1 MIIIINNNCIYI
13 YVCYTLKPKFH
24 AFFYLPHLWDICM
37 NRRIVQSALTLSILS
52 VMSVM
57 SNAEDLQTEQQT
69 SSTAQITTQQ
79 TDPTKLEKIVL
90 TAEEQVKQSL
100 GASII
105 TEEDLDK
112 LPVVNDISEYV
123 RRMPGVNLTGNSAT
137 GQRGNNRQIDIRGM
151 GPENTLILIDGKPV
165 NSRNSV
171 RYGWRGERD
180 TRGDSNWVPAD
191 AIESIEVLR
200 GPAAARYGSGAMGG
214 VVNIK
219 TKKVTNEVH
228 GSVELYTNQPEDS
241 KEGATNRVGF
251 NLSGP
256 IVKDV
261 LSYRLYGNYNQT
273 DADAPDIN
281 PLTASGTRAAG
292 REGVENQDIAGRL
305 AWQVND
311 QQTLLLDIATGRQ
324 GNEYTGDIQN
334 SNFDAAG
341 TGGSF
346 SNADYVRGLL
356 GQETNTMY
364 RDSYAL
370 THEGKWDWGDT
381 KLIAQYDKTK
391 NKRIPESLAGGPE
404 GSPNSFNK
412 KTSTLETLRF
422 NAETNIPLEI
432 VVPQV
437 LTVGAEWVEDDFK
450 DPSST
455 VQTDASGLINLSA
468 DRESMQ
474 SRIASAYIED
484 NFKVTDST
492 DLVLG
497 VHFDDHD
504 KSGSNWSPSLN
515 ITQKLGD
522 YFTLKGGIAKAYKA
536 PNMYQ
541 TSEGYLLYTRG
552 NGCPIKATQISQCYL
567 IGNADLKPETSINKE
582 LGVQFEKDMVNASL
596 TWFRNDY
603 ENKITAGETVLAT
616 STAGHNIL
624 QWENV
629 PEALIQGLEG
639 SVTLSFDNASWTNNV
654 TYMMDSENKK
664 TGNPL
669 SIVPN
674 YTINSIFN
682 YNVTDAMDVNFV
694 YTQYGRQ
701 KPRQYAESNTEN
713 GAMNVTAVKSYGIA
727 GINAGYKFTDQI
739 SGRLGVSNLFD
750 EKLLRDNSV
759 NQTYNEPGR
768 AYYASLKYEF

>member
-1 MIIIINNNCIYI
+1 MGKNLTRS
-13 YVCYTLKPKFH
+13 TL
-24 AFFYLPHLWDICM
+24 
-37 NRRIVQSALTLSILS
+37 ALA
-52 VMSVM
+52 VVGAMSSFAMANDVVETTKEKE
-57 SNAEDLQTEQQT
+57 ATQLQT
-69 SSTAQITTQQ
+69 
-79 TDPTKLEKIVL
+79 IVL

-105 TEEDLDK
+105 TDKDLEK

-137 GQRGNNRQIDIRGM
+137 GQRGNNRQINIRGM
-151 GPENTLILIDGKPV
+151 GPENTLILVDGKPV

-228 GSVELYTNQPEDS
+228 GSVEVFTNQPENS
-241 KEGATNRVGF
+241 KEGSSHRESF

-256 IVKDV
+256 IIKDV
-261 LSYRLYGNYNQT
+261 LSYRLYGNYNKT
-273 DADAPDIN
+273 DADAADIN
-281 PLTASGTRAAG
+281 PLTESGSRAAG
-292 REGVENQDIAGRL
+292 REGVENKDISGRL
-305 AWQVND
+305 AWQIND
-311 QQTLLLDIATGRQ
+311 QQSLTIDTSFGRQ

-334 SNFDAAG
+334 SNADA
-341 TGGSF
+341 TNPDSSF
-346 SNADYVRGLL
+346 SNIAYVNGLL
-356 GQETNTMY
+356 GKETNTMY

-370 THEGKWDWGDT
+370 THEGKWAWGDT
-381 KLIAQYDKTK
+381 KLLAQFDKTK

-404 GSPNSFNK
+404 GSPNSFDK
-412 KTSTLETLRF
+412 KTSVLDTTRF
-422 NAETNIPLEI
+422 NAETNIPLDI
-432 VVPQV
+432 FLPQA
-437 LTVGAEWVEDDFK
+437 LTLGAEWVEDKFSDAT
-450 DPSST
+450 ST
-455 VQTDASGLINLSA
+455 VQADASGLVQLPS
-468 DRESMQ
+468 DRTHMK

-484 NFKVTDST
+484 NFKVTDAT

-497 VHFDDHD
+497 VRFDDHS

-522 YFTLKGGIAKAYKA
+522 YFTLKGGIARAYKA

-541 TSEGYLLYTRG
+541 NAEGYLLFTRG
-552 NGCPIKATQISQCYL
+552 NGCPDTTATASGSCYL
-567 IGNADLKPETSINKE
+567 VGNADLKPETSINKE
-582 LGVQFEKDMVNASL
+582 VGIQFEKDIVNASL

-603 ENKITAGETVLAT
+603 KNKITSGDEVVGTTTVG
-616 STAGHNIL
+616 STTYHLLEWTNI
-624 QWENV
+624 
-629 PEALIQGLEG
+629 PKALIQGLEG
-639 SVTLSFDNASWTNNV
+639 SVSLDFGNINWTNNF
-654 TYMMDSENKK
+654 TYMMDSVNKT

-669 SIVPN
+669 SVVPN

-682 YNVTDAMDVNFV
+682 YDITDQFDVNFV

-701 KPRQYAESNTEN
+701 KPRQFAETRNTT
-713 GAMNVTAVKSYGIA
+713 MNTKSVPSYGIA
-727 GINAGYKFTDQI
+727 GINVGYKFTDQF

-750 EKLLRDNSV
+750 EQLVRNNDL

-768 AYYASLKYEF
+768 AYYASLKYAF

>member
-1 MIIIINNNCIYI
+1 MWVMI
-13 YVCYTLKPKFH
+13 
-24 AFFYLPHLWDICM
+24 
-37 NRRIVQSALTLSILS
+37 RRSILTVS
-52 VMSVM
+52 ILVSMAAM
-57 SNAEDLQTEQQT
+57 AETEQNI
-69 SSTAQITTQQ
+69 SEKAEQ
-79 TDPTKLEKIVL
+79 TDATKLEKIVL
-90 TAEEQVKQSL
+90 TAEEQIKQSL
-100 GASII
+100 GVSVI
-105 TEEDLDK
+105 TEEDLDR

-123 RRMPGVNLTGNSAT
+123 RKMPGVNLTGNSAT

-191 AIESIEVLR
+191 AIESIEVIR

-228 GSVELYTNQPEDS
+228 GSIEVYTNQPENS
-241 KEGATNRVGF
+241 KEGSTHRESF

-256 IVKDV
+256 IIKDV
-261 LSYRLYGNYNQT
+261 LSYRLFGNYAKT
-273 DADAPDIN
+273 DSDAPDIN

-292 REGVENQDIAGRL
+292 REGVENKDIAGRL
-305 AWQVND
+305 AWQIND
-311 QQTLLLDIATGRQ
+311 QQSLTLDTSLGRQ

-334 SNFDAAG
+334 SNFDA
-341 TGGSF
+341 GGENNNGF
-346 SNADYVRGLL
+346 ANAEYVLGLL
-356 GQETNTMY
+356 GKETNTMY

-370 THEGKWDWGDT
+370 THEGKWSWGDT

-404 GSPNSFNK
+404 GSPNSFDK
-412 KTSTLETLRF
+412 KTSVLETTRF
-422 NAETNIPLEI
+422 NAETNIPLE
-432 VVPQV
+432 VMVPQV
-437 LTVGAEWVEDDFK
+437 LTLGAEWVEDEFN

-455 VQTDASGLINLSA
+455 VQTDSSGIINLPS
-468 DRESMQ
+468 DRSNMS

-484 NFKVTDST
+484 NFKLTDAT

-497 VHFDDHD
+497 VRFDDHS

-515 ITQKLGD
+515 ITQRLGD

-541 TSEGYLLYTRG
+541 NAEGYLLFTRG
-552 NGCPIKATQISQCYL
+552 NGCPDTTATATGSCYL
-567 IGNADLKPETSINKE
+567 VGNADLKPETSVNKE
-582 LGVQFEKDMVNASL
+582 IGIQFEKDDVNASL

-603 ENKITAGETVLAT
+603 EDKITSGDEVVGTT
-616 STAGHNIL
+616 TIGSTTYHLL
-624 QWENV
+624 QWTNI
-629 PEALIQGLEG
+629 PKALIQGIEG
-639 SVTLSFDNASWTNNV
+639 SITLKFDNASWTNNF
-654 TYMMDSENKK
+654 TYMMDSVNKS

-669 SIVPN
+669 SVVPN

-682 YNVTDAMDVNFV
+682 YDITDQFDVNFV

-701 KPRQYAESNTEN
+701 RPRQFAETRNTS
-713 GAMNVTAVKSYGIA
+713 MNTTSVKSYGIA
-727 GINAGYKFTDQI
+727 GINAGYKFTDQF
-739 SGRLGVSNLFD
+739 SGRIGISNLFD
-750 EKLLRDNSV
+750 EQLLRDNDV

-768 AYYASLKYEF
+768 AYYASLKYQF

>member
-1 MIIIINNNCIYI
+1 MGKNLTRS
-13 YVCYTLKPKFH
+13 TL
-24 AFFYLPHLWDICM
+24 
-37 NRRIVQSALTLSILS
+37 ALA
-52 VMSVM
+52 VVGAMSSFAMANDVVETTKEKE
-57 SNAEDLQTEQQT
+57 ATQLQT
-69 SSTAQITTQQ
+69 
-79 TDPTKLEKIVL
+79 IVL

-105 TEEDLDK
+105 TDKDLEK

-151 GPENTLILIDGKPV
+151 GPENTLILVDGKPV

-228 GSVELYTNQPEDS
+228 GSVEVFTNQPENS
-241 KEGATNRVGF
+241 KEGSSHRESF

-256 IVKDV
+256 IIKDV
-261 LSYRLYGNYNQT
+261 LSYRLYGNYNKT
-273 DADAPDIN
+273 DADAADIN
-281 PLTASGTRAAG
+281 PLTESGSRAAG
-292 REGVENQDIAGRL
+292 REGVENKDISGRL
-305 AWQVND
+305 AWQIND
-311 QQTLLLDIATGRQ
+311 QQSLTLDTSFGRQ

-334 SNFDAAG
+334 SNADA
-341 TGGSF
+341 TNPDSSF
-346 SNADYVRGLL
+346 SNIAYVNGLL
-356 GQETNTMY
+356 GKETNTMY

-370 THEGKWDWGDT
+370 THEGKWAWGDT
-381 KLIAQYDKTK
+381 KLLAQFDKTK

-404 GSPNSFNK
+404 GSPNSFDK
-412 KTSTLETLRF
+412 KTSVLDTTRF
-422 NAETNIPLEI
+422 NAETNIPLDI
-432 VVPQV
+432 FFPQA
-437 LTVGAEWVEDDFK
+437 LTLGAEWVEDKFSDAT
-450 DPSST
+450 ST
-455 VQTDASGLINLSA
+455 VQADASGLVQLPS
-468 DRESMQ
+468 DRTHMK

-484 NFKVTDST
+484 NFKVTDAT

-497 VHFDDHD
+497 VRFDDHS

-522 YFTLKGGIAKAYKA
+522 YFTLKGGIARAYKA

-541 TSEGYLLYTRG
+541 NAEGYLLFTRG
-552 NGCPIKATQISQCYL
+552 NGCPDTTATASGSCYL
-567 IGNADLKPETSINKE
+567 VGNADLKPETSINKE
-582 LGVQFEKDMVNASL
+582 VGIQFEKDIVNASL

-603 ENKITAGETVLAT
+603 KNKITSGDEVVGTTTVG
-616 STAGHNIL
+616 STTYHLLEWTNI
-624 QWENV
+624 
-629 PEALIQGLEG
+629 PKALIQGLEG
-639 SVTLSFDNASWTNNV
+639 SVSLDFGNINWTNNF
-654 TYMMDSENKK
+654 TYMMDSVNKT

-669 SIVPN
+669 SVVPN

-682 YNVTDAMDVNFV
+682 YDITDQFDVNFV

-701 KPRQYAESNTEN
+701 KPRQFAETRNTT
-713 GAMNVTAVKSYGIA
+713 MNTKSVPSYGIA
-727 GINAGYKFTDQI
+727 GINVGYKFTDQF

-750 EKLLRDNSV
+750 EQLVRNNDL

-768 AYYASLKYEF
+768 AYYASLKYAF